1 MTFVGVQ
8 RLVLNSPF
16 AALPSPVTVG
26 QSVDVATLGGLPGYL
41 KALGSFLLVV
51 AFGGLVLRL
60 SEGRVDRS
68 LDALYDQPYRAVPYG
83 LMGYVI
89 ALTVGLFGLSQLSR
103 AGVASTLVGRLVA
116 LILVGIV
123 VALTAF
129 GFLVVGTLVT
139 DVQGQRR
146 PTYGLLIGAALS
158 AVGWLALP
166 TAGGLAVWV
175 LLAAFGLGGA
185 VRRWFHAERTVETER
200 AD

>member
-1 MTFVGVQ
+1 
-8 RLVLNSPF
+8 
-16 AALPSPVTVG
+16 
-26 QSVDVATLGGLPGYL
+26 
-41 KALGSFLLVV
+41 VV